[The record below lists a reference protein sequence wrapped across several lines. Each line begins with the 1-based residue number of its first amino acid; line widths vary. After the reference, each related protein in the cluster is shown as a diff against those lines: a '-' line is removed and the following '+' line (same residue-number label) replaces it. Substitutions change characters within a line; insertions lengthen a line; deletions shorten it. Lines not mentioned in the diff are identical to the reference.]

1 MSTTYALRH
10 VTRFRYTAPIRE
22 SVMEV
27 RKKPLSDGFQRCLQ
41 FGLRLTPGARPK
53 SYQDHMGNTI
63 HHFNIPQPH
72 QELVVVAE
80 SQVFMEDPPELPER
94 LPVEAWGQLDDLA
107 RRDLGAWEFVGPSG
121 FTQSTPL
128 LEVLA
133 DEVGA
138 LRRDD
143 PLTVLRDL
151 NERLYGCF
159 EYRPRSTRVDSPID
173 EALKSR
179 AGVCQDF
186 AHVMLAL
193 LRRIGIPARYVSGY
207 LYHRREHGDRSE
219 EDASHAWVEALLPGL
234 GWVGFDPTNRL
245 LARERHIRAAVGRDY
260 SDVPPTKG
268 VFKGDAQ
275 HELSVAVQVRPLGEP
290 LAEDEFRDLN
300 EPTPPEPEARS
311 PFLDAQPQQ

>member
-10 VTRFRYTAPIRE
+10 VTRLRYTAPIRE

-27 RKKPLSDGFQRCLQ
+27 RKKPLSEGFQRCLQ

-72 QELVVVAE
+72 QELVVLAE

-94 LPVEAWGQLDDLA
+94 LGAEAWDQLDELARVDLA
-107 RRDLGAWEFVGPSG
+107 AWEFVGPSG
-121 FTQSTPL
+121 FTASTPL

-151 NERLYGCF
+151 NDRLYGCF

-173 EALKSR
+173 EALKAR

-193 LRRIGIPARYVSGY
+193 LRRIGIPCRYVSGY
-207 LYHRREHGDRSE
+207 LSAATCITAASTATARRRTPRTPGSRRCCRAWAGS
-219 EDASHAWVEALLPGL
+219 AS
-234 GWVGFDPTNRL
+234 T
-245 LARERHIRAAVGRDY
+245 
-260 SDVPPTKG
+260 PPTG
-268 VFKGDAQ
+268 CWRA
-275 HELSVAVQVRPLGEP
+275 SATSARRW
-290 LAEDEFRDLN
+290 AATT
-300 EPTPPEPEARS
+300 PTCPPPRACSRATRSTSSRWPCRCARWAS
-311 PFLDAQPQQ
+311 PWPRTNSAT

>member
-1 MSTTYALRH
+1 MSHTYALRH

-27 RKKPLSDGFQRCLQ
+27 RKKPLSEGFQRCLQ

-53 SYQDHMGNTI
+53 SYQDHMGNTV

-72 QELVVVAE
+72 QELVVLAE
-80 SQVFMEDPPELPER
+80 SQVFLEEPPPFPLALPT
-94 LPVEAWGQLDDLA
+94 EAWDHVDFLA
-107 RRDLGAWEFVGPSG
+107 TRDLEAWEFVAPSR
-121 FTQSTPL
+121 FTESTPL
-128 LEVLA
+128 LEALA
-133 DEVGA
+133 DELGA
-138 LRRDD
+138 VRRDD
-143 PLTVLRDL
+143 PFTVVQQV
-151 NERLYGCF
+151 NERLYDCF

-173 EALKSR
+173 EALKAR

-186 AHVMLAL
+186 AHIMLAL
-193 LRRIGIPARYVSGY
+193 LRRLGIPSRYVSGY
-207 LYHRREHGDRSE
+207 LYHRREDGDRSE
-219 EDASHAWVEALLPGL
+219 EDASHAWVEAFLPGL

-260 SDVPPTKG
+260 ADVPPTKG
-268 VFKGDAQ
+268 VFKGEAH

-290 LAEDEFRDLN
+290 LAEDEFREVS
-300 EPTPPEPEARS
+300 EPASHEPEARS